1 MTRRGGFVGGQDNL
15 SVPDAPTIGTATAAS
30 TQVSVAFTGP
40 SDVGDDPITE
50 YAARVTDGTNT
61 FNGTASS
68 SPITVTGL
76 SNGTSYTAQVWAIND
91 YGNGPLSDATDS
103 FTPVLARA
111 LFIGMKSSSG
121 GGANKEINYITVTTT
136 GDAADFGDT
145 IDDAMFSAASGS
157 DTRALFY
164 EGYKSGGYSNIISY
178 VTMASLG
185 NATDFGDISEDR
197 GYATSTSNNV
207 RSMHFG
213 GFTSG
218 GNVNKVEYVTIA
230 STGNST
236 DFGNL
241 SAAKGYGAACGSSTR
256 ANHGGGYTTQF
267 TDVIDYF
274 TIATAGNST
283 DFGDL
288 TVARTCGALSSSTRG
303 VWGGC
308 LGTTSNVMDYV
319 TIASTGNAQDFGD
332 LTVARLYDPAGAA
345 TSTRGVF
352 AGGQNQN
359 VIDYITIASTGN
371 ATDFG
376 DLRGVASQKIGG
388 HCSDEAAVQNEAGF
402 PPSAMG
408 LFAGGYTNLASGGS
422 QSTVEYID
430 IATTGNSIIFGDLIE
445 KSESFDGVASST
457 RAVFGAHYLRS
468 GNSKSNIIEH
478 LTFSTKGKATDFG
491 DSSQLRVA
499 YSALSNSTRG
509 IFSGGD
515 TNFSGGTSLV
525 NTMDY
530 ITIAS
535 AGNATDFGDRTES
548 NYYNASSANTTRG
561 ITAGGINSSTRTNV
575 IDYVTIAS
583 TGDSTDFGDLSG
595 TRGYLGAAS

>member
-1 MTRRGGFVGGQDNL
+1 
-15 SVPDAPTIGTATAAS
+15 
-30 TQVSVAFTGP
+30 
-40 SDVGDDPITE
+40 
-50 YAARVTDGTNT
+50 
-61 FNGTASS
+61 
-68 SPITVTGL
+68 
-76 SNGTSYTAQVWAIND
+76 
-91 YGNGPLSDATDS
+91 
-103 FTPVLARA
+103 
-111 LFIGMKSSSG
+111 
-121 GGANKEINYITVTTT
+121 
-136 GDAADFGDT
+136 
-145 IDDAMFSAASGS
+145 
-157 DTRALFY
+157 
-164 EGYKSGGYSNIISY
+164 
-178 VTMASLG
+178 
-185 NATDFGDISEDR
+185 
-197 GYATSTSNNV
+197 
-207 RSMHFG
+207 
-213 GFTSG
+213 
-218 GNVNKVEYVTIA
+218 
-230 STGNST
+230 
-236 DFGNL
+236 
-241 SAAKGYGAACGSSTR
+241 
-256 ANHGGGYTTQF
+256 
-267 TDVIDYF
+267 
-274 TIATAGNST
+274 
-283 DFGDL
+283 
-288 TVARTCGALSSSTRG
+288 
-303 VWGGC
+303 
-308 LGTTSNVMDYV
+308 MDYV

-548 NYYNASSANTTRG
+548 NYYNASSANTTTG
-561 ITAGGINSSTRTNV
+561 ITSGGINSSTRTNV

-595 TRGYLGAAS
+595 TRGYLGAASSNTRMVVGGGMDGAGNNVNIIEYLTIASTSNATDFGDLTATRAGLKALSSSTRAVFNSGDSTSMVMDYVTIASTGNAQDFGDTTCQGNFGGKASNSHGGIS